1 MFAQPGPKAHPLF
14 SLLVLVAVTVIL
26 LLVAPATA
34 QQLGA
39 SQPSGRYFALPAP
52 QDTNPPP
59 VHIPVA
65 RDKKKLPVRAT
76 NSLAPAFST
85 AVYPSAGTFANYV
98 AVGDLNRDGWPDLV
112 VSNRCA
118 EGFMSCNLT
127 GGSVGVLLGYGGG
140 GFSWPTIYPSG
151 GTYTYAIAIADVNG
165 DGILDVL
172 AANSCNGYYCFSIGE
187 LLGNGDGSLQ
197 PVQQYSSSWPGGGP
211 SASAMADLNGDGILD
226 LVTVIVS
233 GSSVYVQ
240 LGNADG
246 TFQPAVVYNS
256 GGDQVVGVAIADVNG
271 DGYLDILAVNQCAA
285 LATCGEVGATG
296 SVGVLTGNGDGTFQP
311 TISFGT
317 GGVGSES
324 ITVADVNL
332 DGKPDLLV
340 ANDCNDQG
348 ICPHGGGTVGVLI
361 NATPYTAT
369 TTALVSSVNPS
380 RVRQAVTFTATVK
393 ATAGTPPDGEMI
405 TFKNGATILGTAPL
419 TAGTA
424 SLTTD
429 ALPVGTFAITATYA
443 FDGTYGASVSPQL
456 NEQVNAP
463 FRYWTWTS
471 LTASPN
477 PSSKNQTVT
486 FTATVKCSRG
496 TIPDAERVTF
506 YNGTTAIGTAVTL
519 GGVAMF
525 STSSLAIGTYSI
537 KAIYSGDPYLDPSA
551 GTVQLVVNGVP
562 TSNWFN
568 SSLNPSVYGQAVT
581 FQAIVTS
588 SLPPL
593 PPFLTPTGTVNF
605 ISNGVTLGSATLE
618 SLSGGVAQATFTT
631 STLNAGS
638 YPMTAVYS
646 GDAEFAGSTSNVLS
660 QQVLQ
665 TTSTATLVSSA
676 NPSTRGQ
683 AVTFTATI
691 TSPTL
696 IPTGRVF
703 FTTGR
708 RMLGTAQLSG
718 GTANFTTSWLP
729 VGSTTVTITYHG
741 DSNIAGS
748 SASVTQT
755 VQQYGKWNYSPRE
768 Q

>member
-65 RDKKKLPVRAT
+65 RDKKKLPVRAM
-76 NSLAPAFST
+76 NSFAPAFST
-85 AVYPSAGTFANYV
+85 AVYPSGGDFTNYV

-118 EGFMSCNLT
+118 QTFNSCPFT
-127 GGSVGVLLGYGGG
+127 GGSVSVFLGYGGG
-140 GFSWPTIYPSG
+140 GFGWPTTYLSG

-187 LLGNGDGSLQ
+187 LLGSGGGSLQ

-211 SASAMADLNGDGILD
+211 SATAMADLNGDGILD
-226 LVTVIVS
+226 LVTVSRFVYGS
-233 GSSVYVQ
+233 GSVYVQ

-246 TFQPAVVYNS
+246 TFQPPVVYDS
-256 GGDQVVGVAIADVNG
+256 GGAYALGVAIADVNG
-271 DGYLDILAVNQCAA
+271 DGYLDILAVNQCAD
-285 LATCGEVGATG
+285 TSCSSWGIPTG

-317 GGVGSES
+317 GGLGSES

-340 ANDCNDQG
+340 PNDCNNSG
-348 ICPHGGGTVGVLI
+348 TCPSGGGTVGVLI

-405 TFKNGATILGTAPL
+405 TFKNGATIWGTAPL
-419 TAGTA
+419 SAGTA
-424 SLTTD
+424 SLTTA

-456 NEQVNAP
+456 NEQVNVP
-463 FRYWTWTS
+463 YRYSTWTS

-477 PSSKNQTVT
+477 PSWKNQTVT
-486 FTATVKCSRG
+486 FTATVKRSWG

-525 STSSLAIGTYSI
+525 STSSLAPGTYSI

-551 GTVQLVVNGVP
+551 GTVQLEVCQFFCGRTE
-562 TSNWFN
+562 TS
-568 SSLNPSVYGQAVT
+568 
-581 FQAIVTS
+581 
-588 SLPPL
+588 
-593 PPFLTPTGTVNF
+593 
-605 ISNGVTLGSATLE
+605 E
-618 SLSGGVAQATFTT
+618 
-631 STLNAGS
+631 
-638 YPMTAVYS
+638 
-646 GDAEFAGSTSNVLS
+646 
-660 QQVLQ
+660 
-665 TTSTATLVSSA
+665 
-676 NPSTRGQ
+676 
-683 AVTFTATI
+683 
-691 TSPTL
+691 
-696 IPTGRVF
+696 
-703 FTTGR
+703 
-708 RMLGTAQLSG
+708 
-718 GTANFTTSWLP
+718 
-729 VGSTTVTITYHG
+729 
-741 DSNIAGS
+741 
-748 SASVTQT
+748 
-755 VQQYGKWNYSPRE
+755 
-768 Q
+768 